1 MIKYLL
7 HAHLYFSDAETSF
20 YLIWDM
26 TLKSSILFSAYT
38 G

>member
-7 HAHLYFSDAETSF
+7 HAHLYFSDAEISF
-20 YLIWDM
+20 SLIWDM
-26 TLKSSILFSAYT
+26 ALKSSVLFNAYT